1 MYVKIDVTMRFDN
14 HFFFLISFFFIKKRQ
29 LSIKIGMLLIGRM
42 GNGKL
47 KNGKSG
53 LFFFIIFNLKKRQVL
68 QLIYE
73 NK

>member
-1 MYVKIDVTMRFDN
+1 
-14 HFFFLISFFFIKKRQ
+14 
-29 LSIKIGMLLIGRM
+29 MLLIGRM

-53 LFFFIIFNLKKRQVL
+53 LFFFYNIQLKKRQVL